1 MFRLILLPTWLE
13 DGMNIVQIKFLLE
26 HESVETTMKYL
37 DVSIAEKA
45 EALATLEE
53 EKETVLPKKWK
64 MDDGSLSEFLGLPR

>member
-1 MFRLILLPTWLE
+1 
-13 DGMNIVQIKFLLE
+13 MNIVQIKFLLE

>member
-1 MFRLILLPTWLE
+1 
-13 DGMNIVQIKFLLE
+13 MNIVQIKFLLG

-45 EALATLEE
+45 EALATLED
-53 EKETVLPKKWK
+53 EKEAALPKKWE